1 MKDNKLSAFHGQ
13 NEEKQFY
20 VNEVR
25 EWLKRRM
32 PRSPFDIAR
41 EINTQVKTY
50 KPSDCILENYEVYPD
65 KLGLPIWLANL
76 FYTIQHYN
84 SKEFD
89 GSENNFE
96 KSFYLQFL
104 SACNVGVDYTPMYH
118 KWQLRLLTDFLP
130 PKERENQNIKSVIK
144 LHEKA
149 ISGKKLNS
157 NEWLSESNELERIMK
172 SIDEYTGVT
181 DEIEQK
187 EKNALEKLIPIVGTE
202 STNFKRDHAEWF
214 HLIKIRKAFGQVTW
228 CSLRAAYLSIQGA
241 INKDSEFSSAEA
253 ILDAT
258 WEEALITGIATSNN
272 EIEIRQKTWKE
283 IIDKLLIMLLDWK

>member
-20 VNEVR
+20 VNEVS

-32 PRSPFDIAR
+32 PRSPFDIAY

-65 KLGLPIWLANL
+65 KLGLPVWLANL
-76 FYTIQHYN
+76 FCTIQHYN

-96 KSFYLQFL
+96 KSFYLQFI

-118 KWQLRLLTDFLP
+118 KWQLLLLTEFLP

-157 NEWLSESNELERIMK
+157 NEWLSESNELERIMNG
-172 SIDEYTGVT
+172 IDEYTGVT
-181 DEIEQK
+181 DEMKQK
-187 EKNALEKLIPIVGTE
+187 EKNALEKLIPIVGTG
-202 STNFKRDHAEWF
+202 STNFKRDHAEWCQTM
-214 HLIKIRKAFGQVTW
+214 KIRKAFGQVTL
-228 CSLRAAYLSIQGA
+228 CSLRAAYLSIQEA
-241 INKDSEFSSAEA
+241 IKKDFAYSSAEA
-253 ILDAT
+253 IVDAT

-272 EIEIRQKTWKE
+272 EIEIRHKIWSE